1 MIGREVA
8 KLMVLTKGA
17 EGGGNAPLPQRRMS
31 RQHRVVNGRPA
42 NKPLTRGERLAG
54 ISE

>member
-17 EGGGNAPLPQRRMS
+17 EGGGNAPLPQGMS
-31 RQHRVVNGRPA
+31 RQHQVVNGRPT
-42 NKPLTRGERLAG
+42 KTFD
-54 ISE
+54 

>member
-42 NKPLTRGERLAG
+42 KTLDKGRASCRYF
-54 ISE
+54 